1 MTEFRKGGC
10 FGAFSQNPA
19 SLAVPIGRVAA
30 MAKTKSSV
38 LRANKAAAKKTI
50 KPKSSGAEPGE
61 PSSGIAGQWLGNP

>member
-1 MTEFRKGGC
+1 
-10 FGAFSQNPA
+10 
-19 SLAVPIGRVAA
+19 
-30 MAKTKSSV
+30 V